1 MNAILY
7 FIVLLAW
14 GSSWFAISFQ
24 LGDVAPQ
31 VSIAW
36 RFLLASFMLFIWCY
50 ARGLKLSFSWRAH
63 SSWLLLGFFLFCV
76 NYICAYFGTFY
87 LASGL
92 VCLIFSTLTFGTFYL
107 ASGLVCLIFST
118 LTLFTV
124 FNGFIFFKKPIRL
137 PILFGAIVG
146 ILGLSII
153 FSNEISNTDWSLES
167 GIVKGFLWMLL
178 ATFFASIGML
188 LSGQMQARKMPLV
201 QSNAFSMLYGSL
213 IIVTY
218 VSVSDISFSFST
230 SYSYVISLIYLSLV
244 ASVIGFGVYL
254 KLVGNIGADKAS
266 YVNIFTPT
274 IALFLSTLFENY
286 QWSWTG
292 LVGVALI
299 IIGNIIVLYTKPVTT

>member
-1 MNAILY
+1 MNAALY
-7 FIVLLAW
+7 FVVLLAW

-76 NYICAYFGTFY
+76 NYICAY
-87 LASGL
+87 
-92 VCLIFSTLTFGTFYL
+92 FGTFYL

-218 VSVSDISFSFST
+218 VGFSDISFSFST

-299 IIGNIIVLYTKPVTT
+299 IIGNIIVLYAKPVTT

>member
-76 NYICAYFGTFY
+76 NYICAY
-87 LASGL
+87 
-92 VCLIFSTLTFGTFYL
+92 FGTFYL

-218 VSVSDISFSFST
+218 VSLSDISFSFSA

>member
-1 MNAILY
+1 MNALLY
-7 FIVLLAW
+7 FVVLLAW

-31 VSIAW
+31 VSIVW
-36 RFLLASFMLFIWCY
+36 RFLLASIILFIWCY
-50 ARGLKLSFSWRAH
+50 FRDLKLSFPWRDH
-63 SSWLLLGFFLFCV
+63 LSWLLLGFFLFCV

-92 VCLIFSTLTFGTFYL
+92 I
-107 ASGLVCLIFST
+107 CLIFST

-124 FNGFIFFKKPIRL
+124 FNGFVFFKKPIRL
-137 PILFGAIVG
+137 PILIGAVVG
-146 ILGLSII
+146 IAGLSVI
-153 FSNEISNTDWSLES
+153 FSNEISSTDWSLES
-167 GIVKGFLWMLL
+167 GVVKGFLWMLL

-188 LSGQMQARKMPLV
+188 LSGQFQARKMPLV

-213 IIVTY
+213 ILVFYIA
-218 VSVSDISFSFST
+218 VSDVSFSFNN
-230 SYSYVISLIYLSLV
+230 SYSYVISLVYLALI

-274 IALFLSTLFENY
+274 IALLLSTLFENY
-286 QWSWTG
+286 EWSWVG
-292 LVGVALI
+292 LIGVLLI
-299 IIGNIIVLYTKPVTT
+299 IIGNIIVLYAKPVK

>member
-92 VCLIFSTLTFGTFYL
+92 VCLIFSTLT
-107 ASGLVCLIFST
+107 
-118 LTLFTV
+118 LFTV
-124 FNGFIFFKKPIRL
+124 FNGFIFFNKPIRL

-299 IIGNIIVLYTKPVTT
+299 IIGNIIVLYAKPVTT

>member
-1 MNAILY
+1 MNAFLY

-31 VSIAW
+31 VSIVW
-36 RFLLASFMLFIWCY
+36 RFLLASFMLFIWCF
-50 ARGLKLSFSWRAH
+50 ARGLKLSFSWRDH
-63 SSWLLLGFFLFCV
+63 LNWIILGFFLFCV

-87 LASGL
+87 LTTG
-92 VCLIFSTLTFGTFYL
+92 V
-107 ASGLVCLIFST
+107 VCLIFST

-124 FNGFIFFKKPIRL
+124 LNGFIFFKIPVRL
-137 PILFGAIVG
+137 PILIGAIVG
-146 ILGLSII
+146 IVGLSII
-153 FSNEISNTDWSLES
+153 FSNEISSTDWSLDS
-167 GIVKGFLWMLL
+167 VIVKGFLWMLL

-188 LSGQMQARKMPLV
+188 FSGQMQARKIPII

-213 IIVTY
+213 ILTTY
-218 VSVSDISFSFST
+218 IFFSDISFSFDA
-230 SYSYVISLIYLSLV
+230 SYSYVISLLYLSLV

-274 IALFLSTLFENY
+274 IALLLSTLFENY
-286 QWSWTG
+286 QWSLIG
-292 LVGVALI
+292 LVGVILI
-299 IIGNIIVLYTKPVTT
+299 IIGNIIVLYAKPVKPREKIVT

>member
-1 MNAILY
+1 MNAALY

-76 NYICAYFGTFY
+76 NYICAY
-87 LASGL
+87 
-92 VCLIFSTLTFGTFYL
+92 FGTFYL

-218 VSVSDISFSFST
+218 VSLSDISFSFSA

-299 IIGNIIVLYTKPVTT
+299 IIGNIIVLYAKPVTT

>member
-1 MNAILY
+1 MNAVLY

-14 GSSWFAISFQ
+14 GSSWLAISFQ

-36 RFLLASFMLFIWCY
+36 RFLLASLILFIWCY
-50 ARGLKLSFSWRAH
+50 VRGLNLSFSWREHA
-63 SSWLLLGFFLFCV
+63 SWLLLGFFLFCI
-76 NYICAYFGTFY
+76 NYVCAY
-87 LASGL
+87 
-92 VCLIFSTLTFGTFYL
+92 FGTFYL

-124 FNGFIFFKKPIRL
+124 FNGFIFFNKPIRL
-137 PILFGAIVG
+137 PILIGAIVG
-146 ILGLSII
+146 IFGLSII
-153 FSNEISNTDWSLES
+153 FSNEISNTQWSLET

-188 LSGQMQARKMPLV
+188 LSGQLQARKMPLV
-201 QSNAFSMLYGSL
+201 QSNAFSMLYGAI
-213 IIVTY
+213 IIVAY
-218 VSVSDISFSFST
+218 VSISDISFSLST
-230 SYSYVISLIYLSLV
+230 SYSYIVSLIYLALV

-274 IALFLSTLFENY
+274 IALLLSTFFENY

-292 LVGVALI
+292 LIGVVLI
-299 IIGNIIVLYTKPVTT
+299 IFGNIIVLYAKPASA

>member
-1 MNAILY
+1 MNAALY
-7 FIVLLAW
+7 FVVLLAW

-36 RFLLASFMLFIWCY
+36 RFLLASFILFIWCY

-76 NYICAYFGTFY
+76 NYICAY
-87 LASGL
+87 
-92 VCLIFSTLTFGTFYL
+92 FGTFYL

-218 VSVSDISFSFST
+218 VGFSDISFSFST
-230 SYSYVISLIYLSLV
+230 SYSYVISLIYLSIV

-292 LVGVALI
+292 LVGITLI
-299 IIGNIIVLYTKPVTT
+299 IIGNIIVLYAKPVTS

>member
-1 MNAILY
+1 MNAFLY

-31 VSIAW
+31 VSIVW
-36 RFLLASFMLFIWCY
+36 RFLLASIMLFIWCF
-50 ARGLKLSFSWRAH
+50 ARGLKLSYSWREHAN
-63 SSWLLLGFFLFCV
+63 WLLLGFFLFCI
-76 NYICAYFGTFY
+76 NYICAYFGTSY
-87 LASGL
+87 LTTG
-92 VCLIFSTLTFGTFYL
+92 V
-107 ASGLVCLIFST
+107 VCLIFST

-146 ILGLSII
+146 IAGLSII
-153 FSNEISNTDWSLES
+153 FSHEVSSTDWSFDSE
-167 GIVKGFLWMLL
+167 IVKGFLWMLL

-188 LSGQMQARKMPLV
+188 LSGQMQARKIPLI
-201 QSNAFSMLYGSL
+201 QSNAFSMLYGSIIL
-213 IIVTY
+213 IIY
-218 VSVSDISFSFST
+218 ISFSDISFSFST
-230 SYSYVISLIYLSLV
+230 SYSYVTSLVYLSLV

-274 IALFLSTLFENY
+274 IALLLSTLFEDY
-286 QWSWTG
+286 IWSWTG
-292 LVGVALI
+292 LIGVVLI
-299 IIGNIIVLYTKPVTT
+299 IFGNIIVLYAKPKSI

>member
-92 VCLIFSTLTFGTFYL
+92 VCLIFSTLT
-107 ASGLVCLIFST
+107 
-118 LTLFTV
+118 LFTV

-137 PILFGAIVG
+137 PILFGAIIG

-274 IALFLSTLFENY
+274 IALLLSTLFENY
-286 QWSWTG
+286 QWSWAG
-292 LVGVALI
+292 LGGVALI
-299 IIGNIIVLYTKPVTT
+299 IIGNIIVLYTKPDNA

>member
-76 NYICAYFGTFY
+76 NYICAY
-87 LASGL
+87 
-92 VCLIFSTLTFGTFYL
+92 FGTFYL

-299 IIGNIIVLYTKPVTT
+299 IIGNILVLYAKPVTT

>member
-76 NYICAYFGTFY
+76 NYICAY
-87 LASGL
+87 
-92 VCLIFSTLTFGTFYL
+92 FGTFYL

-201 QSNAFSMLYGSL
+201 QSNAYSMLYGSL

-218 VSVSDISFSFST
+218 VSISDISFSFST

>member
-1 MNAILY
+1 MNALLY
-7 FIVLLAW
+7 FVVLLAW

-31 VSIAW
+31 VSIVW
-36 RFLLASFMLFIWCY
+36 RFLLASLILFIWCFF
-50 ARGLKLSFSWRAH
+50 RGLKLSFPLRDH
-63 SSWLLLGFFLFCV
+63 LSWLLLGFFLFCV

-92 VCLIFSTLTFGTFYL
+92 VCLIFSTLT
-107 ASGLVCLIFST
+107 
-118 LTLFTV
+118 LFTV
-124 FNGFIFFKKPIRL
+124 FNGFVFFRKPIRL
-137 PILFGAIVG
+137 PILIGAVVG
-146 ILGLSII
+146 IAGLSII

-188 LSGQMQARKMPLV
+188 LSGQFQARKLPLV

-213 IIVTY
+213 IL
-218 VSVSDISFSFST
+218 VSYITLSDVSFSFNS
-230 SYSYVISLIYLSLV
+230 SFSYVVSLVYLALV

-274 IALFLSTLFENY
+274 IALLLSTFFEGY
-286 QWSWTG
+286 EWS
-292 LVGVALI
+292 LVGLIGVLLI
-299 IIGNIIVLYTKPVTT
+299 IIGNIIVLYAKPVN

>member
-36 RFLLASFMLFIWCY
+36 RFLLASFMLFVWCY
-50 ARGLKLSFSWRAH
+50 ARGLKLSFSWRDH
-63 SSWLLLGFFLFCV
+63 FSWLLLGFFLFCV
-76 NYICAYFGTFY
+76 NYICAYFGSFY
-87 LASGL
+87 LVSGM
-92 VCLIFSTLTFGTFYL
+92 V
-107 ASGLVCLIFST
+107 ALIFST

-124 FNGFIFFKKPIRL
+124 FNGFLFFKKPIRW
-137 PILFGAIVG
+137 PILFGAVVG

-153 FSNEISNTDWSLES
+153 FSTEISNTDWSLNS
-167 GIVKGFLWMLL
+167 GVVKGFLWMLL

-188 LSGQMQARKMPLV
+188 LSGQMQARKMPLI

-218 VSVSDISFSFST
+218 VGFSEVSFSYST
-230 SYSYVISLIYLSLV
+230 SYSYVISLIYLALV

-274 IALFLSTLFENY
+274 IALLLSTLFENY

-299 IIGNIIVLYTKPVTT
+299 IIGNIIVLYAKPVQV

>member
-1 MNAILY
+1 MNAALY
-7 FIVLLAW
+7 FVVLLAW

-36 RFLLASFMLFIWCY
+36 RFLLASFILFIWCY
-50 ARGLKLSFSWRAH
+50 ARGLKLSFSWQAH

-76 NYICAYFGTFY
+76 NYICAY
-87 LASGL
+87 
-92 VCLIFSTLTFGTFYL
+92 FGTFYL

-218 VSVSDISFSFST
+218 VGFSDISFSFST
-230 SYSYVISLIYLSLV
+230 SYSYVISLIYLAIV

-299 IIGNIIVLYTKPVTT
+299 IIGNIIVLYAKPVTT

>member
-1 MNAILY
+1 MNAALY
-7 FIVLLAW
+7 FVVLLAW

-36 RFLLASFMLFIWCY
+36 RFLLASFILFIWCY

-76 NYICAYFGTFY
+76 NYICAY
-87 LASGL
+87 
-92 VCLIFSTLTFGTFYL
+92 FGTFYL

-218 VSVSDISFSFST
+218 VGFSDISFSFST
-230 SYSYVISLIYLSLV
+230 SYSYVISLIYLSIV

-299 IIGNIIVLYTKPVTT
+299 IIGNIIVLYAKPVTT

>member
-1 MNAILY
+1 MCIMDSLY
-7 FIVLLAW
+7 VVVFLAW

-31 VSIAW
+31 VSIVW
-36 RFLLASFMLFIWCY
+36 RFLLASIILFIWCY
-50 ARGLKLSFSWRAH
+50 FRGLKLSFPWRDH
-63 SSWLLLGFFLFCV
+63 LSWLLLGFFLFCI
-76 NYICAYFGTFY
+76 NYICAY
-87 LASGL
+87 
-92 VCLIFSTLTFGTFYL
+92 FGTFYL

-137 PILFGAIVG
+137 PILVGAVVG
-146 ILGLSII
+146 IAVLSII
-153 FSNEISNTDWSLES
+153 FSNEISSTDWSLDS
-167 GIVKGFLWMLL
+167 GVVKGFLWMLL

-188 LSGQMQARKMPLV
+188 LSGQFQARKMPLV

-213 IIVTY
+213 IL
-218 VSVSDISFSFST
+218 VSYITVSDVSFSFNT
-230 SYSYVISLIYLSLV
+230 SYSYVISLVYLALI

-274 IALFLSTLFENY
+274 IALLLSTLFENY
-286 QWSWTG
+286 EWSWVG
-292 LVGVALI
+292 LIGVLLI
-299 IIGNIIVLYTKPVTT
+299 VIGNIIVLYAKPVN

>member
-1 MNAILY
+1 MNALLY
-7 FIVLLAW
+7 FVVLLAW

-31 VSIAW
+31 VSIVW
-36 RFLLASFMLFIWCY
+36 RFLLASIILFIWCY
-50 ARGLKLSFSWRAH
+50 FRGLKLSFPWRDH
-63 SSWLLLGFFLFCV
+63 LSWLLLGFFLFCV
-76 NYICAYFGTFY
+76 NYICAY
-87 LASGL
+87 
-92 VCLIFSTLTFGTFYL
+92 FGTFYL

-137 PILFGAIVG
+137 PILIGAVVG
-146 ILGLSII
+146 IAGLSVI
-153 FSNEISNTDWSLES
+153 FSNEISSTDWSLES
-167 GIVKGFLWMLL
+167 GVVKGFLWMLL

-188 LSGQMQARKMPLV
+188 LSGQFQARKMPLV

-213 IIVTY
+213 IL
-218 VSVSDISFSFST
+218 VSYITVSDASFSFNT
-230 SYSYVISLIYLSLV
+230 SYSYVISLVYLALI

-274 IALFLSTLFENY
+274 IALLLSTLFENY
-286 QWSWTG
+286 EWSWVG
-292 LVGVALI
+292 LIGVLLI
-299 IIGNIIVLYTKPVTT
+299 IFGNIIVLYAKPVN

>member
-1 MNAILY
+1 MNAFLY

-31 VSIAW
+31 VSIVW
-36 RFLLASFMLFIWCY
+36 RFLLASLLLFIWCF
-50 ARGLKLSFSWRAH
+50 ARGLKLSYSWREH
-63 SSWLLLGFFLFCV
+63 VNWLLLGFFLFCV
-76 NYICAYFGTFY
+76 NYICAYFGTSY
-87 LASGL
+87 LTTG
-92 VCLIFSTLTFGTFYL
+92 V
-107 ASGLVCLIFST
+107 VCLIFST

-146 ILGLSII
+146 IAGLSII
-153 FSNEISNTDWSLES
+153 FSNEIRSSDWSLDSE
-167 GIVKGFLWMLL
+167 IVKGFLWMLL

-188 LSGQMQARKMPLV
+188 ISGQMQARKIPLI

-213 IIVTY
+213 ILITY
-218 VSVSDISFSFST
+218 ISFSDISFSFDT
-230 SYSYVISLIYLSLV
+230 SYSYVVSLIYLSLV

-274 IALFLSTLFENY
+274 IALLLSTLFEDY
-286 QWSWTG
+286 VWSWTG
-292 LVGVALI
+292 LIGVILI
-299 IIGNIIVLYTKPVTT
+299 IFGNIIVLYAKPRAI

>member
-1 MNAILY
+1 MNALLY
-7 FIVLLAW
+7 FVVLLAW

-31 VSIAW
+31 VSIVW
-36 RFLLASFMLFIWCY
+36 RFLLASITLFIWCY
-50 ARGLKLSFSWRAH
+50 FRGLKLSFPWRDH
-63 SSWLLLGFFLFCV
+63 LSWLLLGFFLFCI
-76 NYICAYFGTFY
+76 NYICAY
-87 LASGL
+87 
-92 VCLIFSTLTFGTFYL
+92 FGTFYL

-137 PILFGAIVG
+137 PILVGAVVG
-146 ILGLSII
+146 IAGLSII
-153 FSNEISNTDWSLES
+153 FSNEISSADWSLES
-167 GIVKGFLWMLL
+167 GVVKGFLWMLL

-188 LSGQMQARKMPLV
+188 LSGQFQARKMPLV

-213 IIVTY
+213 ILVFYIA
-218 VSVSDISFSFST
+218 VSDLSFSFNT
-230 SYSYVISLIYLSLV
+230 SYSYVISLVYLALI

-274 IALFLSTLFENY
+274 IALLLSTLFENY
-286 QWSWTG
+286 EWSWVG
-292 LVGVALI
+292 LIGVLLI
-299 IIGNIIVLYTKPVTT
+299 IIGNIIVLYAKPVN